1 MGRVSSRS
9 YLVEQPRDPSRP
21 WAPSPFNRL
30 ARTHALSVAG
40 DAVFTTAMAG
50 LVFFSVTNLSQA
62 RWRVAAAL
70 LFTIVPLSLAAPFI
84 GPLIDRAQ
92 GGRKWMIFGLSLGRA
107 FVCLLLVFDRDNQLL
122 LYPEFTVVLVCSQG
136 YVLARSA
143 LVPTTV
149 RGDTELVE
157 ANSKLAAIS
166 GVSAVA
172 GGLVAVIVLWTM
184 SKTGSD
190 LGPNVA
196 LAVAAVVY
204 MASAIQAAQLP
215 PVRVAAAPADVA
227 ETTELH
233 SYSIRY
239 GAVAISVSRVAVGF
253 LTFMLAFH
261 FKDLEETDSW
271 GSKAGLIGSIV
282 GAEIGFLVGAAVA
295 PRIRKVM
302 SEEQIIMVSLAVTVV
317 AGLLTALMGDIP
329 GAILLALAIGLTSNS
344 AKQSFDAIIQRDA
357 PDANRGR
364 AFAKFETRFQLW
376 WVVGALVPVVLT
388 VPLHLGFL
396 LIAVISA
403 AGLAW
408 YAVRLRRAAAE
419 ARRRPSPLDAEPV
432 LVEPR
437 PVSRSFIRGRRQT
450 RNMGFAADDPTLI
463 GSLPSG
469 VGAAVT
475 TPDPTIVAGVLDPA
489 AVPSSVGPDGEPSVA
504 AEGDPAARL
513 RALDAPGGPFLIES
527 PEYRAANTPPP
538 GLFGPS
544 DTPISAGLGGAPA
557 GGLFALSDAEGERDP
572 RGDRDG
578 AVDHDPAAPHG
589 DERSGDPAVPGA
601 PMSVGAEQIGTAPA
615 AAGGPILYDSE
626 AWLAEDEFTGE
637 RPAAIVGGWDD
648 TPTWRDPGPP
658 SLVPPADP
666 PAPLAPP
673 PATTTTTTT
682 ITTDVVVP
690 LAPAGVDGDQLTLVS
705 PDGTYPEPVWR
716 DAVTPPLPGFEPPN

>member
-1 MGRVSSRS
+1 MRRKGLPGVSAGSYDGRVTSRS
-9 YLVEQPRDPSRP
+9 YVVEQPRDPSRP

-50 LVFFSVTNLSQA
+50 LVFFSVTNLTQA

-70 LFTIVPLSLAAPFI
+70 LFTIVPLSLAAPLL

-107 FVCLLLVFDRDNQLL
+107 LVCVLLAFDRDNQLA

-149 RGDTELVE
+149 RGDAELVE

-172 GGLVAVIVLWTM
+172 GGLVAVSTLWVL
-184 SKTGSD
+184 SKAGTD
-190 LGPNVA
+190 IGPSVA
-196 LAVAAVVY
+196 LGVAAVVY
-204 MASAIQAAQLP
+204 MASAVQAAQLP
-215 PVRVAAAPADVA
+215 PVRVAVAPADEV

-233 SYSIRY
+233 SIGIRY

-253 LTFMLAFH
+253 VTFMLAFH

-271 GSKAGLIGSIV
+271 GSKAGLVGSLV
-282 GAEIGFLVGAAVA
+282 GAEIGFLIGAAVA
-295 PRIRKVM
+295 PRIRRLI

-376 WVVGALVPVVLT
+376 WVVGALVPVVIT

-396 LIAVISA
+396 LIGLMSAGGLLWYWVKLRQAV
-403 AGLAW
+403 
-408 YAVRLRRAAAE
+408 AE
-419 ARRRPSPLDAEPV
+419 SKRRPSPLDAEPV

-437 PVSRSFIRGRRQT
+437 PVSRSFIRGRRSGRT
-450 RNMGFAADDPTLI
+450 GAGLASEDPTEVL
-463 GSLPSG
+463 GPNGAHATAATAATLATSG
-469 VGAAVT
+469 VVDATSVMAAAPGA
-475 TPDPTIVAGVLDPA
+475 
-489 AVPSSVGPDGEPSVA
+489 SSG
-504 AEGDPAARL
+504 
-513 RALDAPGGPFLIES
+513 ALDATLADAPDGWAGSAPGQPAPTAAAGGPFLIES
-527 PEYRAANTPPP
+527 PEYTAANAPPP
-538 GLFGPS
+538 GLFGGP
-544 DTPISAGLGGAPA
+544 DAPTPAGLDLVPA
-557 GGLFALSDAEGERDP
+557 DGLFAIADDEPLAPS
-572 RGDRDG
+572 
-578 AVDHDPAAPHG
+578 PHG
-589 DERSGDPAVPGA
+589 QPGRDA
-601 PMSVGAEQIGTAPA
+601 PIESV
-615 AAGGPILYDSE
+615 LYDSE

-637 RPAAIVGGWDD
+637 HARPAAGPW
-648 TPTWRDPGPP
+648 TEAPAWRDPGPP
-658 SLVPPADP
+658 SLVPAP
-666 PAPLAPP
+666 PVTAPPLAEHGPVAESG
-673 PATTTTTTT
+673 PANAAVS
-682 ITTDVVVP
+682 DRAAPVE
-690 LAPAGVDGDQLTLVS
+690 PAGVDGDRITLMS

-716 DAVTPPLPGFEPPN
+716 DAVTPPLPGFEPPG